1 MPTSFEQF
9 MLEYWLFVEA
19 LLERAAM
26 LAGVD
31 ALNAQ
36 AAHLGYP
43 LGGALALTLA
53 GLAAGLLCLRLGRP
67 GLGLVGL
74 VVGEELSALALATAA
89 LSHGLSS
96 AGGVAAAR
104 LAAVALAVVLV
115 SAALRRSIRTS
126 RGRAPAAQ
134 RTPPAS

>member
-1 MPTSFEQF
+1 MSTTFQQF
-9 MLEYWLFVEA
+9 TFEYWLFVEA

-36 AAHLGYP
+36 AASLGYP

-53 GLAAGLLCLRLGRP
+53 GIAAGLACLKAGRP
-67 GLGLVGL
+67 GWGLVGL
-74 VVGEELSALALATAA
+74 AVGEELSALALATAA
-89 LSHGLSS
+89 LTHGVTS
-96 AGGVAAAR
+96 AGGIAAVR
-104 LAAVALAVVLV
+104 LAAVALAVLLV

-126 RGRAPAAQ
+126 REKAPAAPK
-134 RTPPAS
+134 TPPAW